1 MYFKEKRVKMKQPI
15 KIYLDYETQKRLLKK
30 ANETGFN
37 GRGALTKFVEKIAAE
52 DICFLDDNLRKMLR
66 ALFPTKSRI

>member
-1 MYFKEKRVKMKQPI
+1 MKQAI
-15 KIYLDYETQKRLLKK
+15 KIYLDSDTRRRLVQK

-37 GRGALTKFVEKIAAE
+37 GRGSLTKFIEKVAAE

-66 ALFPTKSRI
+66 TLFPTKTRI